1 MGADIESL
9 DIRIEANAKSAN
21 SSIDTLV
28 SKLEKLSTSLGSVNG
43 NNITSLS
50 NGVQRL
56 SGSMQTMKSVGTA
69 DFSRLARNISK
80 MGEIDADNIGM
91 AASSLHRFTNA
102 LSQLDA
108 VNISD
113 NVEQIGTIAN
123 GIRQLGYKSAEKAIG
138 NIPKLATAMKQLM
151 TTLSGVPKVSQNLID
166 MTNALA
172 KLSRTGTSSGRAAT
186 SLGKALDTYTASTGR
201 ASNGTFSLA
210 SAIGKLYATYWMLF
224 RAFGKI
230 GDAIDISS
238 DLTEVQNVVDVT
250 FGNMAYKVEELAKT
264 SIEQFG
270 MSELALKQYASR
282 FQAIGS
288 AMGIDKNLIANANF
302 FLSGQTDGY
311 ISLSDSMSDVSLNL
325 TKLTADMASFYNVE
339 QKDVAEDLSAIFTG
353 MTRPLRQYG
362 LDLTEATLKEWAM
375 KNGLDANIDSMTQAE
390 KTMLRYQYV
399 LANTGAAQGDFART
413 SDTWANQ
420 VRILKQNFQ
429 QLASVIGGVFIN
441 ALKPLVKALN
451 AAMSHIIA
459 FAKTISN
466 AIGKIFGWKYEGGS
480 GGFTSDFE
488 DVAGS
493 TGDIEDNLSG
503 AANSAKKMRSYL
515 LGIDELNVIDPDE
528 TSSSGGSG
536 ISGIGGAGGGTD
548 GGWVKTD
555 SIFKDFESD
564 IDTLYELG
572 EYIGKAITDALN
584 SIDWESVYEG
594 ARNFGKGL
602 AEFLNGLISPE
613 LFGAVGRTIAGAL
626 NTAIYA
632 ALSFGETFDFYDF
645 GVSIATGI
653 NEFFRTF
660 DFTSLA
666 QTLNVWVDGFKDFV
680 SGFLKTISWKDIL
693 EGAADFLGELE
704 IDTVAVIIGGFTLNY
719 LGKLLSADVLKDTLL
734 KKFTDIAK
742 EAGLSTGV
750 ATLGTALFTIEV
762 VLTLEQFMSDFQE
775 WKSNIEEYG
784 WEEGRRKTAKE
795 NSANPYIDDS
805 EYNKNIDSMNQKWND
820 FWENVRKT
828 TNENDANPYVK
839 DSEYNKNLDNMTE
852 RWNTL
857 RKNLAKENLAN
868 PYVETSNYKQNIEE
882 IKLGWQNLK
891 AKLSEKWDGMGDWFT
906 NNISP
911 WFSEDKWAELW
922 ENVKLAASRKWN
934 EIVEWW
940 NSTAVVTWWNESVVP
955 WFSLETWYELAEGI
969 LIGMQTKWSE
979 IVDWWQNTA
988 IYTWW
993 TENVAPWFAVEK
1005 WSTMLNNIKTSFY
1018 TKWNETVVQWITNI
1032 TKWWKENVAPWFTIK
1047 RWSEMLNSIP
1057 DSFKSAFKAAA
1068 NGAISFLN
1076 GVIEGVENLVNQALS
1091 GLKKLT
1097 DQISKIPGVN
1107 LSFEVSSISLP
1118 RIPEFEVGGFPEDG
1132 LFFANHSEL
1141 VGKFSNGR
1149 TAVANNE
1156 MIVAGIEEAAYRGF
1170 ARANA
1175 ENTREVALLEELIL
1189 AVREGKSITID
1200 GRELVA
1206 AYDERKSRNG
1216 YSFA

>member
-9 DIRIEANAKSAN
+9 DIRIESNAKSAN

-91 AASSLHRFTNA
+91 AASSLHRFANA

-172 KLSRTGTSSGRAAT
+172 KLSRTGASSGRAAT

-302 FLSGQTDGY
+302 FLSSQTDGY

-480 GGFTSDFE
+480 GGFASDFE

-503 AANSAKKMRSYL
+503 AENSAKKMRSYL

-536 ISGIGGAGGGTD
+536 IGGIGGAGGGTD

-660 DFTSLA
+660 DFASLA
-666 QTLNVWVDGFKDFV
+666 QTLNVWVDGLKETIR
-680 SGFLKTISWKDIL
+680 GFLDEITWSSIL
-693 EGAADFLGELE
+693 EGTTDFLGTLE
-704 IDTVAVIIGGFTLNY
+704 IDTVEVLIGAFLLKNSIADLLKLLFDAIIEKFSFSIIIPELLLAFSQFSIGNISAASFQLIGSQILELIEESLGALLPNWITNFIGEFVAGFSLVGALSGGNPIAAVLGGLITGMPFKDEIFDFSWAEEWFKEMIKSFKTAFDGNRKDWFDIGSYIFEGIVEGLLGAASFIVQPIHNLFNIIWNSICEAFGIHSPAKEMEPLGENIFLGIVEGFSSMFETFTETITEFWDNYIAPWFTLEKWY
-719 LGKLLSADVLKDTLL
+719 ELG
-734 KKFTDIAK
+734 
-742 EAGLSTGV
+742 AG
-750 ATLGTALFTIEV
+750 I
-762 VLTLEQFMSDFQE
+762 LEGLQ
-775 WKSNIEEYG
+775 
-784 WEEGRRKTAKE
+784 T
-795 NSANPYIDDS
+795 
-805 EYNKNIDSMNQKWND
+805 KW
-820 FWENVRKT
+820 
-828 TNENDANPYVK
+828 
-839 DSEYNKNLDNMTE
+839 
-852 RWNTL
+852 
-857 RKNLAKENLAN
+857 
-868 PYVETSNYKQNIEE
+868 EE
-882 IKLGWQNLK
+882 IKLWWQETAIFEWWENDVK
-891 AKLSEKWDGMGDWFT
+891 PWFT
-906 NNISP
+906 
-911 WFSEDKWAELW
+911 
-922 ENVKLAASRKWN
+922 
-934 EIVEWW
+934 
-940 NSTAVVTWWNESVVP
+940 
-955 WFSLETWYELAEGI
+955 
-969 LIGMQTKWSE
+969 
-979 IVDWWQNTA
+979 
-988 IYTWW
+988 
-993 TENVAPWFAVEK
+993 VEK

-1156 MIVAGIEEAAYRGF
+1156 MIVSGIEEAAYRGF